1 MIYPQQFPIVLKQ
14 CALTIALY
22 ILVIGGA
29 YAEPQNSPSEKNS
42 LKAKLSGIDT
52 QYIDEKIRQQDDF
65 YKHINGLWLKNVEIP
80 ADKSRWGTFMI
91 LRENSQQQIHD
102 IINQLSK
109 DTTLQDGSVGKKI
122 ADMYNSFMDEATI
135 QKAGLAPISV
145 QLKQINDIHDKKQLA
160 GLSAQFGTLGIASP
174 FVIAIEQDNKNSSEM
189 AVFFY
194 QSGLGMPDRDY
205 YLKSDMQLKAFKT
218 KYLAH
223 VEYILK
229 LSGDK
234 KAKVHAAQ
242 IVALETEL
250 AKAQWSN
257 VENRDPVKT
266 YNKYEVSQLNTLMPY
281 FDWDGYLKGANL
293 KDKVK
298 TVIISQPSY
307 LKAYD
312 QILQKTPLSI
322 WKSYLTWQVMNHYSP
337 ILPQAYADA
346 QFDFYGKTLRG
357 TLTQEERWKRAVN
370 LVEGSLGEGLGEVY
384 VKQHFSPEKKA
395 QMETLVQNLLLA
407 YKNSI
412 QGLDWMGA
420 ETKLAAQKKLETMVV
435 KIGYPNKWRDYSAL
449 AVSKN
454 QLIANQMRS
463 AQFEYAYNLNK
474 LDQPVDRTE
483 WHMTPQTVNAYYNPL
498 NNEIAFPAAIL
509 QPPFFDASAD
519 DAVNYG
525 AIGAVIGHEISH
537 GFDDQGSQFDEL
549 GNMRDW
555 WTAEDKVN
563 FKKKTKALVE
573 QYSRYEPVKG
583 YHVNGEL
590 TLGENIA
597 DNSGL
602 AIAYKAYQLSLAGK
616 KAPIIDGMSGDQRF
630 YAGWAQA
637 WRGKVR
643 EALAIEYL
651 KTDPHSPNDVRANA
665 TLLNQTPFYD
675 AYEVKEGDQM
685 YLVPKN
691 RVVIW

>member
-1 MIYPQQFPIVLKQ
+1 MISPQQLPNSFQ
-14 CALTIALY
+14 RSALMIALLSM
-22 ILVIGGA
+22 ITCGA
-29 YAEPQNSPSEKNS
+29 QAEPALSQPQTGSQTTPK
-42 LKAKLSGIDT
+42 SGIDS
-52 QYIDEKIRQQDDF
+52 QYFDKKVRQQDDF
-65 YKHINGLWLKNVEIP
+65 YQHINGLWLANTEIP
-80 ADKSRWGTFMI
+80 ADKARWGTFMI

-109 DTTLQDGSVGKKI
+109 DTTLLDGSVGKKI

-135 QKAGLAPISV
+135 QKTGLEPIRA

-160 GLSAQFGTLGIASP
+160 ELSAQFGTLGIDSP
-174 FVIAIEQDNKNSSEM
+174 FVAVVEQDNKNSSEM

-194 QSGLGMPDRDY
+194 QSGLGLPDRDY
-205 YLKSDMQLKAFKT
+205 YLKNDTQLKTFKN

-234 KAKVHAAQ
+234 KAKLHAAQ

-250 AKAQWSN
+250 AKAQWTK

-266 YNKYEVSQLNTLMPY
+266 YNKYELSQLNTLMPS
-281 FDWDGYLKGANL
+281 FDWDGYLQGANL

-298 TVIISQPSY
+298 TVIVSQPSY

-312 QILQKTPLSI
+312 QILQKTPLST
-322 WKSYLTWQVMNHYSP
+322 WKSYLTWQVLNHYSP
-337 ILPQAYADA
+337 GLPKAYADA
-346 QFDFYGKTLRG
+346 KFDFYGKTLRG
-357 TLTQEERWKRAVN
+357 TLQQEARWKRAVN
-370 LVEGSLGEGLGEVY
+370 LVEDSLGEGLGEVY

-420 ETKLAAQKKLETMVV
+420 ETKLAAQKKLDTMVV

-463 AQFEYAYNLNK
+463 AQFEYAYKLNK

-483 WHMTPQTVNAYYNPL
+483 WHMTPQTVNAYYNPQ

-519 DAVNYG
+519 EAVNYG

-563 FKKKTKALVE
+563 FKKKTQALVE

-651 KTDPHSPNDVRANA
+651 KTDPHSPSDVRANA